1 MLKKGMTLFIVLC
14 VLVGCSSQAQLTND
28 EGNEMVDGH
37 NHDVHLQEEDAAQE
51 TDVTQEA
58 DAEIEERQFSLD
70 AVIHEENDKYY
81 LHIETDLT
89 FSEENYGR
97 QHVYGEGH
105 VHFYVKNRLIGP
117 IRNAD
122 PYEVTE
128 YVTDNDED
136 VTIKLVLAGNN
147 HREPYGVQK
156 EIVVPAK

>member
-1 MLKKGMTLFIVLC
+1 MKKSMLFLLLMGL
-14 VLVGCSSQAQLTND
+14 LVGCSSQSQQTSEEENKMD
-28 EGNEMVDGH
+28 DGH
-37 NHDVHLQEEDAAQE
+37 HHEIHSLVEDGSQE
-51 TDVTQEA
+51 TNVVAVA
-58 DAEIEERQFSLD
+58 DEDREFSLD
-70 AVIHEENDKYY
+70 ATIHEENDRYY

-97 QHVYGEGH
+97 KHVFGEGH
-105 VHFYVKNRLIGP
+105 IHFYVENKLIGP

-128 YVTDNDED
+128 YVTQNDED
-136 VTIKLVLAGNN
+136 ITIKLVLAGNN

>member
-1 MLKKGMTLFIVLC
+1 MLRKVVIFLLLVCF
-14 VLVGCSSQAQLTND
+14 LVGCSSQS
-28 EGNEMVDGH
+28 
-37 NHDVHLQEEDAAQE
+37 
-51 TDVTQEA
+51 QEA
-58 DAEIEERQFSLD
+58 NGHHHDSGTTQAAHAATEEREFSLD
-70 AVIHEENDKYY
+70 AVIREENDKYF
-81 LHIETDLT
+81 LDIETDLT

-105 VHFYVKNRLIGP
+105 VHFYIGNRLIGP

-128 YVTDNDED
+128 YVSKNHED
-136 VTIKLVLAGNN
+136 ITIRLVLAGNN